1 MTMKYLILVLLLT
14 SCSSYRN
21 TIKSQENKC
30 VRHYDRSFGNYVYDF
45 VSLDEVPE
53 YPGGTHAFT
62 SFIVGNLKYPTENE
76 QPDLQGSVYLAMII
90 DTKGNPRN
98 LEIYG
103 KSIEKYSALDKEA
116 LRSAKL
122 MPKWKPGKCNGKK
135 VPVKLFYRIY
145 IDPSM

>member
-14 SCSSYRN
+14 SCNSYRT

-30 VRHYDRSFGNYVYDF
+30 ARHFDRSFGNYVYDF

-53 YPGGTHAFT
+53 YPGGTQAFS

-76 QPDLQGSVYLAMII
+76 QPDLQGSVHLAMII
-90 DTKGNPRN
+90 DTMGNPKN
-98 LEIYG
+98 LEIYN
-103 KSIEKYSALDKEA
+103 KSVDKYSALDKEV

-122 MPKWKPGKCNGKK
+122 MSKWKPGKCNGKK
-135 VPVKLFYRIY
+135 VPVKVSSRIF
-145 IDPSM
+145 IDPQM